1 MDMPALDDELSVTAR
16 AALEEYWKWKM
27 AEAETRRARDAFN
40 GLDRQVKSSER
51 KVYLDARSRL
61 DRELRDA
68 RR

>member
-1 MDMPALDDELSVTAR
+1 MNEPALDDELSVTAR
-16 AALEEYWKWKM
+16 GALEEYQKWKV
-27 AEAETRRARDAFN
+27 AEAEARRARDAFK
-40 GLDRQVKSSER
+40 GLERQVKSSER

>member
-1 MDMPALDDELSVTAR
+1 MDNPALDDELSVTAR
-16 AALEEYWKWKM
+16 GALAEYRNWKV
-27 AEAETRRARDAFN
+27 AEAEVQRARDAFRS
-40 GLDRQVKSSER
+40 LDRKVKSGER